1 LAAEFT
7 VIVVGI
13 LVALLVDGWVTAAA
27 DRRLEREYLGRLEQ
41 EVGDHMEELR
51 YISQVSAAASAYV
64 DSLLLPS
71 FVDSVDDSRLVT
83 AVAWAGNGRRPD
95 LARSTFEELVSS
107 GRLRVIRST
116 AVRVALAEYDRILTE
131 TVGYWDQNPPA
142 FFRWQTERLPH
153 EVYLS
158 FLENCTTGPGINE
171 LPVPEPCIVELNGW
185 TSSALRL
192 ELGGEAARRT
202 LRLQKRRVGGGG
214 FIAGDFIFGGAEQLR
229 EALRKEIARLNG

>member
-107 GRLRVIRST
+107 GRLRVIRSS

-131 TVGYWDQNPPA
+131 SVGYWDQNRPHSSGGRPRG
-142 FFRWQTERLPH
+142 FRTR
-153 EVYLS
+153 Y
-158 FLENCTTGPGINE
+158 T
-171 LPVPEPCIVELNGW
+171 
-185 TSSALRL
+185 
-192 ELGGEAARRT
+192 
-202 LRLQKRRVGGGG
+202 
-214 FIAGDFIFGGAEQLR
+214 
-229 EALRKEIARLNG
+229 